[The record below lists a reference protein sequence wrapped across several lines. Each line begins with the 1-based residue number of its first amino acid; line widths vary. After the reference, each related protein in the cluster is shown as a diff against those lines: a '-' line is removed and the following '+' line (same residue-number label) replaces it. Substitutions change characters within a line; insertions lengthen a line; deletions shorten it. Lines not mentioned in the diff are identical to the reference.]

1 MKGPGPCSPLVFVM
15 VKTAATVHSPFLS
28 GGVPTYSYTYAS
40 TLSLKL
46 QGGGEIQGGGE
57 QGRAP
62 EVEDFFAF
70 FLLILFYE
78 CHTQS

>member
-1 MKGPGPCSPLVFVM
+1 MKGPGPCSPLVFAM

-46 QGGGEIQGGGE
+46 QGGKNTGGGGGGGTGPGPRG
-57 QGRAP
+57 GR
-62 EVEDFFAF
+62 FFC
-70 FLLILFYE
+70 LLSIDTIL
-78 CHTQS
+78 